1 MINSSARSPRETGYG
16 HWRWQR
22 ISALVTLILMLYF
35 TYLLASLGRLDYE
48 GSLNFVATPH
58 QGVALSLLVLAG
70 MFHAALGVQMI
81 IEDYVPFASGRSV
94 MVKIARGI
102 FAISV
107 LVSLVSVGLVA
118 GWI

>member
-1 MINSSARSPRETGYG
+1 
-16 HWRWQR
+16 
-22 ISALVTLILMLYF
+22 
-35 TYLLASLGRLDYE
+35 
-48 GSLNFVATPH
+48 
-58 QGVALSLLVLAG
+58 